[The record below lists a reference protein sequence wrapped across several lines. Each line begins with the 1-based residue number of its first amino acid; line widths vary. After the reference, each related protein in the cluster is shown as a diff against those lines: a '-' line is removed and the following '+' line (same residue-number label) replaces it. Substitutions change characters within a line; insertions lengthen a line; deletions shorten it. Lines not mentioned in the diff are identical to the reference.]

1 MRSVAVVSAAALWL
15 VSAHHVSAFSASTQQ
30 NEAATMARLILS
42 QSLSSPSGKLT
53 LSPEIVIPEPTDPT
67 ALLLQSTE
75 VTKLSEKIRS
85 KAKANAAL
93 LAGSVNALRTF
104 CVEQESARG
113 NFPGPVPVLALS
125 DGTECDAGVL
135 ADIADAGAVGIVLPV
150 NGGEAIDS
158 ISDISDEEGILK
170 TNFAAALEAGL
181 HPLPEVCLAGG
192 ENVESKWDEEQVT
205 ALVEAIAA
213 ECGGVDP
220 VGILLTVDMPESSDI
235 DDNDDDDEG
244 DGDSSSSEDEEE
256 EEEQAIPLPQVP
268 KALAK
273 RVPILGSVRAVAG
286 GGRMGQW
293 TRSLK
298 TAGFTGAFLRQECV
312 PGLTSTITDLEAV
325 SGFWSAAIGDLKS
338 VKSKSFGFRANMKG
352 IDESMKL
359 PNEWYK
365 YQKSVMESGALG
377 DISGDQGAVELDSDN
392 GDYQGF

>member
-1 MRSVAVVSAAALWL
+1 MRSVAAVSAVASLLL
-15 VSAHHVSAFSASTQQ
+15 VFSAHHVSVSAFSASTQQ
-30 NEAATMARLILS
+30 SEAATMARLILS

-181 HPLPEVCLAGG
+181 QPLPEVCLAGG
-192 ENVESKWDEEQVT
+192 ENLESEWGEEQVT
-205 ALVEAIAA
+205 ALVEAITA

-220 VGILLTVDMPESSDI
+220 VGIVLTVDMPESSDI
-235 DDNDDDDEG
+235 DDGDEEGDDE
-244 DGDSSSSEDEEE
+244 SSSSEDEEE
-256 EEEQAIPLPQVP
+256 ETAIPLPQVP

-273 RVPILGSVRAVAG
+273 KIPILGSVRAVAG

-298 TAGFTGAFLRQECV
+298 TAGFTGAFLRRECV

-338 VKSKSFGFRANMKG
+338 VKSKSFGFRANMAG